1 MALSKTSLKSLFFA
15 PVVAVLTL
23 SLSGLAFGQLRI
35 DVSGVGN
42 NQIPIAI
49 ANFAG
54 EATPPQDLPQIVRD
68 DLNRSGLFR
77 TVDAGIA
84 PVAESDPIDANAWKA
99 RGANAVV
106 AGSARRGPNGQ
117 LVVRFMLYDAA
128 RNQSLGGREFV
139 IASPNL
145 LRLTA
150 HKIADYVY
158 EQLTGQ
164 KGVFSTHIAYV
175 TRTSQTSYSLNIAD
189 ADGQNVATA
198 LRSDQP
204 IISPTWSPDGTKL
217 AYVGFRLKKPVVY
230 VQGIMTGTIVPVSN
244 FLGSN
249 SAPAWSPDGR
259 TLAVVLSRDGNSQ
272 IYMINSDGSGAPRRF
287 SHSSGIDTEP
297 FFTPDGQ
304 SIYFTSDRGGG
315 AQIYRMPIGGGEAT
329 RVTFKGDYN
338 ISPRISPDGKSMAFI
353 SRRGGKFQLYIMD
366 LASGQELLLTDTSED
381 ESPSFAPNG
390 QMLLYATKIGRG
402 VLAEVSAD
410 GSVHERLSN
419 EQAGD
424 VREPAWGPFVQ

>member
-1 MALSKTSLKSLFFA
+1 MTFLKTTLNSLGTRLLA
-15 PVVAVLTL
+15 AVLLTA
-23 SLSGLAFGQLRI
+23 SGVAQAQLHI
-35 DVSGVGN
+35 DVSGVGSK
-42 NQIPIAI
+42 QIPVAI

-77 TVDAGIA
+77 TVDAGVA
-84 PVAESDPIDANAWKA
+84 PLAESDQIDAGAWKT

-117 LVVRFMLYDAA
+117 LVVRFVLFDVAK
-128 RNQSLGGREFV
+128 NQSLGGREFV
-139 IASPNL
+139 IAAPNL

-175 TRTSQTSYSLNIAD
+175 TRTSQSSYSLNIAD
-189 ADGQNVATA
+189 ADGQNVQTA

-204 IISPTWSPDGTKL
+204 IISPAWSPDGTKL

-249 SAPAWSPDGR
+249 SAPAWAPDGR

-272 IYMINSDGSGAPRRF
+272 IYLINADGSGAPRRLT
-287 SHSSGIDTEP
+287 HSSGIDTEP
-297 FFTPDGQ
+297 FFSPDGQ
-304 SIYFTSDRGGG
+304 SVYFTSDRGGG
-315 AQIYRMPIGGGEAT
+315 PQIYRMSAGGGEAS

-338 ISPRISPDGKSMAFI
+338 ISPRVSPDGKSLAYI
-353 SRRGGKFQLYIMD
+353 SRRGGKFQLYILD
-366 LASGQELLLTDTSED
+366 LASGQELQLTDTSED

-402 VLAEVSAD
+402 VLAEASAD
-410 GSVHERLSN
+410 GSIHERLSN
-419 EQAGD
+419 EAAGD